1 MRALTLLF
9 IRVVCLE
16 KIQLDIAKQTHPEHL
31 VIKEQGIIKV
41 QRSTAEAVT
50 TIQTPNDKKVEK
62 AHLGKN
68 LPALQL
74 KIDQLKQKLALSV
87 KECDLTRQRRRSL
100 CGKK

>member
-1 MRALTLLF
+1 VRALTLLF

-16 KIQLDIAKQTHPEHL
+16 KFQLDIAKQTHPEHL

-41 QRSTAEAVT
+41 QKSAAEAVT
-50 TIQTPNDKKVEK
+50 AIQTPNDKKVEK

-74 KIDQLKQKLALSV
+74 KIDQLKQK
-87 KECDLTRQRRRSL
+87 
-100 CGKK
+100 